1 MRIHKAH
8 VLVIVFGRYWILQL
22 IDLTR
27 RNLTKPPA
35 KRKMLIYS
43 RLPFL
48 FPRHNTSPQQS
59 VCTLMPHWCNCACLS
74 CRALESP
81 TPTPPPRPRSPW
93 HPSALAQMLCSEVA
107 AFQMISAMRNTENFA
122 LRFFGRKMISSRCW
136 KKGGWTKIKPAC
148 FTYIRDGFRKTN

>member
-43 RLPFL
+43 RLPFS

-81 TPTPPPRPRSPW
+81 TPTPPPHPRSPW

-107 AFQMISAMRNTENFA
+107 AFQMISAMRNTLHCDA
-122 LRFFGRKMISSRCW
+122 LEGKWSAVVAERRVDELKKKLLVSHTSEMALEKPIRF
-136 KKGGWTKIKPAC
+136 
-148 FTYIRDGFRKTN
+148 